1 MANSNVPMFIQTI
14 KSWVTQILPADTTTL
29 KTLVTGGS
37 QGSKVEQ
44 LFVTSTDTSARDMA
58 LWWTISAT
66 NYLIGTISIPITA
79 GFTNAIPTVNILRNA
94 QIPAIEIDANGNPF
108 IYVGSGAV
116 LAVSTLTTVTTA
128 KAIQFIAQG
137 GDF

>member
-14 KSWVTQILPADTTTL
+14 KNWPAQILPADTTTL
-29 KTLVTGGS
+29 KTVVTGGS

-44 LFVTSTDTSARDMA
+44 LNVTSTDTSARDMA

-79 GFTNAIPTVNILRNA
+79 GFTNAIPTVNLLRNS
-94 QIPAIEIDANGNPF
+94 QIPGVKIDANGNPYL
-108 IYVGSGAV
+108 YVASGTV
-116 LAVSTLTTVTTA
+116 LAVSTLTTVTAA
-128 KAIQFIAQG
+128 KAIQITGEG